1 VYSRATGKSVPLDQ
15 IADVYSKGEL
25 NRIVRYNQERTITVS
40 GKNLRLKASEM
51 LQELQP
57 ALDGM
62 QFPEQHH
69 WEIGGEL
76 EDAATAQKNLA
87 KFVPLCLGVMV
98 LLLVWQFNS
107 MRRAAI
113 IMLTIPLV
121 LVGAVFGLL
130 VMRADFGFMVIL
142 GILALAGSIVNNGIV
157 MIDRIEENRKA
168 GQSDYDA
175 IVNSA
180 ISRFRPIFLSVST
193 TMLGFLPL
201 IINNDPLFY
210 GMACVMFFGLGI
222 GSLFTLNYVPALYA
236 IMFRVKQPA

>member
-1 VYSRATGKSVPLDQ
+1 M
-15 IADVYSKGEL
+15 I
-25 NRIVRYNQERTITVS
+25 
-40 GKNLRLKASEM
+40 
-51 LQELQP
+51 
-57 ALDGM
+57 
-62 QFPEQHH
+62 
-69 WEIGGEL
+69 
-76 EDAATAQKNLA
+76 
-87 KFVPLCLGVMV
+87 

-113 IMLTIPLV
+113 IILTIPLV
-121 LVGAVFGLL
+121 LVGSVLGLL
-130 VMRADFGFMVIL
+130 AMRADFGFMVIL

-157 MIDRIEENRKA
+157 MIDRIEENRKE

-210 GMACVMFFGLGI
+210 GMACVMFFGLGV

-236 IMFRVKQPA
+236 IMFRVQQPAEHVSHVVR